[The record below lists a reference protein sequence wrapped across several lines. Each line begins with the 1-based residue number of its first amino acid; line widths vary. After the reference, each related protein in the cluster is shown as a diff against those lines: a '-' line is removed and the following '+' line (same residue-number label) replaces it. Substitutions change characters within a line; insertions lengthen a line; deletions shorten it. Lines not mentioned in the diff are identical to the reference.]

1 MQKFK
6 TFYEDPCWD
15 THKQVGTK
23 MKGGKRVPNCVPKNE
38 ANDPQSADKGKKE
51 QEAGEDTRDKKK
63 KTMSGQVAT
72 SPEMNPKVDYKY

>member
-23 MKGGKRVPNCVPKNE
+23 ISSHTGKRVPN
-38 ANDPQSADKGKKE
+38 
-51 QEAGEDTRDKKK
+51 
-63 KTMSGQVAT
+63 
-72 SPEMNPKVDYKY
+72 